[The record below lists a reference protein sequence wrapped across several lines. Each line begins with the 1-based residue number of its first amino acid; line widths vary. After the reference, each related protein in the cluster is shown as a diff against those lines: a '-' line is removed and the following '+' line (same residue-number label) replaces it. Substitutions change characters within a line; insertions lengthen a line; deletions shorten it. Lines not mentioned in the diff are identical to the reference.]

1 MGARDCR
8 PLQNLSVP
16 ARNLITMD
24 IPSHTPDRAP
34 GSDDS
39 FTHFAGTVGR
49 RAGETVFADPV
60 AYLASLGIDSELIE
74 IDALPAAA

>member
-1 MGARDCR
+1 MGTQECR

-16 ARNLITMD
+16 ARNLTTMN

-34 GSDDS
+34 GSHNS
-39 FTHFAGTVGR
+39 CTHFAGPAGR
-49 RAGETVFADPV
+49 CAGETVFADPV